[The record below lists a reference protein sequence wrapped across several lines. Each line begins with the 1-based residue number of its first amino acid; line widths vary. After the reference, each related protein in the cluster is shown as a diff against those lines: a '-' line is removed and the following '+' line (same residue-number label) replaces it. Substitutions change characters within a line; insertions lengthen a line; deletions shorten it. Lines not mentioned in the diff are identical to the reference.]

1 MKGAFLAHASSL
13 PLSIVSLWITH
24 CPPGLASSRHPL
36 IWKQSPRKFVSPK
49 SIFSSKYS
57 TSCNRRAA
65 RNIKGISELPLIQ
78 LIFPYKTSCV
88 RSSLEIPLK
97 SLRAAPPGG
106 CRRQERNSGSGFK
119 WFFSSLF
126 LVRVLQFAPSGRS
139 CTVQCFWLG
148 PNSEFLTNWMNEFL
162 VDQNYH
168 PSREHMTG
176 ENPEYFAIQMQ
187 YIRIAYRWINSKF
200 HTPTP
205 LNSTGSFLCMV
216 QKLLPNAPKIW
227 V

>member
-1 MKGAFLAHASSL
+1 ML
-13 PLSIVSLWITH
+13 IVSAWGPIV
-24 CPPGLASSRHPL
+24 
-36 IWKQSPRKFVSPK
+36 Q
-49 SIFSSKYS
+49 
-57 TSCNRRAA
+57 
-65 RNIKGISELPLIQ
+65 
-78 LIFPYKTSCV
+78 
-88 RSSLEIPLK
+88 
-97 SLRAAPPGG
+97 
-106 CRRQERNSGSGFK
+106 CRRQERNAGSGFK
-119 WFFSSLF
+119 WFLLIIFSSLF

-162 VDQNYH
+162 VDQNNH

-205 LNSTGSFLCMV
+205 LNSIVHSMYPDPPPNSEMLIVYIVWSRISDLCIRWHTRWLV
-216 QKLLPNAPKIW
+216 LPRTSRSCINVTDYRMLQLSPPSWPKPL
-227 V
+227 